1 MTERSLLIPL
11 LVSLVT
17 ATATD
22 PAAARMPWSEALAA
36 ARIDPATVSIQAVT
50 PAEAHALKSS
60 AGSRALL
67 IDIRGWDEIH
77 ASGTPAGIDA
87 VLPFPVTGQAPQDAD
102 GRRVPDAVRAAQFVA
117 AVRAQVEAR
126 HGDLDTPLLLL
137 CRSGAWA
144 RTASRVL
151 TLAGFGAVRPISG
164 GFDGELAPDG
174 QRRGGW
180 KETLPWQ
187 RIAAEAQASRASR

>member
-1 MTERSLLIPL
+1 MTERSLLVISL

-17 ATATD
+17 ATPMD
-22 PAAARMPWSEALAA
+22 PAAAQMPGTITPAA

-67 IDIRGWDEIH
+67 IDLRGWDEIH
-77 ASGTPAGIDA
+77 ASGTAAGVDA
-87 VLPFPVTGQAPQDAD
+87 VLPFPVAEAAPQDAV
-102 GRRVPDAVRAAQFVA
+102 RRATDTLREAQFVA
-117 AVRAQVEAR
+117 AMRTQVEAH
-126 HGDLDTPLLLL
+126 HGDLDTPILLL
-137 CRSGAWA
+137 CRSGARA

-164 GFDGELAPDG
+164 GFDGDEAADG
-174 QRRGGW
+174 ERRGGW

-187 RIAAEAQASRASR
+187 RITAGTQTAGASR